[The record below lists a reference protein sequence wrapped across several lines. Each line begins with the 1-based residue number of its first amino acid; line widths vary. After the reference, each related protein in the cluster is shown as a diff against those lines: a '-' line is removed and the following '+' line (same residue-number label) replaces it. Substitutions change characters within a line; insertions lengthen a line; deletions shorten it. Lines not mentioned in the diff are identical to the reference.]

1 MVDEIKPDQSR
12 VEDLM
17 KLRRQ
22 AMVLHTPE
30 FVQLSRTYLGLI
42 PLAGAAAF
50 ALKDGREGILI
61 NYDYY
66 QKSLGQD
73 FSDCIDFEIEHEA
86 NELLLTRGKEKVD
99 PFGPDHYT
107 ASRLAT
113 ILAHKQGKLDRY
125 LELKRAQFKM
135 LDAFGDVR
143 AMEELDFYKNVAR
156 ELQPPE

>member
-1 MVDEIKPDQSR
+1 MVDEIKTDQGK
-12 VEDLM
+12 EEELT

-50 ALKDGREGILI
+50 ALKDGHEGILI

-99 PFGPDHYT
+99 AFGPDHYA

-113 ILAHKQGKLDRY
+113 ALAYKQGKLDRY

-135 LDAFGDVR
+135 FDAAGDSR
-143 AMEELDFYKNVAR
+143 AMEELDFYKKVASQL
-156 ELQPPE
+156 EK